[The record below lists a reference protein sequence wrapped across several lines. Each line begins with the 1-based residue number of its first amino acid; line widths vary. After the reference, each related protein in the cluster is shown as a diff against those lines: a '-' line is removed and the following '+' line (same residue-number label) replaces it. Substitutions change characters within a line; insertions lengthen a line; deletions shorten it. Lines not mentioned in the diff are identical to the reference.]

1 MLVDWDWLAKV
12 RVIDMSCMAQ
22 VEAASA
28 TVHSL
33 QASNPLWLA
42 PEVIVSAVLKH
53 TREL

>member
-12 RVIDMSCMAQ
+12 KVIDLSCMAQ
-22 VEAASA
+22 VEATSA

-42 PEVIVSAVLKH
+42 PEVIVSVLF
-53 TREL
+53 